1 LSEITSFDGT
11 PGSKVRLRFAS
22 LVMYLL
28 STGGALFSLY
38 FVTLLTRSV
47 GVVEYGVWVM
57 ITKYAN
63 YFIIPSVIYS
73 YWLPR
78 NVSRGENTS
87 RTGLYSS
94 IIMGITAIP
103 FYLFLV
109 QIISREF
116 EQPLLPLIISTGFVF
131 LDYIGNS
138 LNSISGGHSPQIIG
152 YASFAFKAGQAIS
165 GWLFVG
171 LLALG
176 LTGGVIAALIGRLMM
191 ICVYLIL
198 NHKLLKQSRFEF
210 AILVSWL
217 KTSWLPLFGSI
228 AGILYTFDVLVV
240 RVLCG
245 SEVPIAFYGVVT
257 SVLNVVLFA
266 SVVNYSMYP
275 KILSKG
281 NLDDLRE
288 AIWLTL
294 FLTIP
299 VICLIMFYAQP
310 LCAIFGLKYVS
321 VALPLRLFTVAS
333 LIQLLSSL
341 AATSYVGLEKADEKT
356 LLSRKLL
363 RSAMF
368 KSTVVSFFVNII
380 YIVLLATVSF
390 LFSNVEV
397 FVSLWG
403 LISAISYILSFVS
416 YSLLLKRD
424 FGQLFP
430 FKILVR
436 NLAVFT
442 LPMFPAFIPL
452 MLFKIEIVEGFY
464 QMFQNLFVPVALST
478 VLYFS
483 SLYAI
488 DKKFRATL
496 RSAFQRLTFPS

>member
-1 LSEITSFDGT
+1 
-11 PGSKVRLRFAS
+11 
-22 LVMYLL
+22 
-28 STGGALFSLY
+28 
-38 FVTLLTRSV
+38 
-47 GVVEYGVWVM
+47 
-57 ITKYAN
+57 
-63 YFIIPSVIYS
+63 
-73 YWLPR
+73 
-78 NVSRGENTS
+78 
-87 RTGLYSS
+87 
-94 IIMGITAIP
+94 
-103 FYLFLV
+103 
-109 QIISREF
+109 
-116 EQPLLPLIISTGFVF
+116 
-131 LDYIGNS
+131 
-138 LNSISGGHSPQIIG
+138 
-152 YASFAFKAGQAIS
+152 
-165 GWLFVG
+165 
-171 LLALG
+171 
-176 LTGGVIAALIGRLMM
+176 
-191 ICVYLIL
+191 
-198 NHKLLKQSRFEF
+198 
-210 AILVSWL
+210 
-217 KTSWLPLFGSI
+217 
-228 AGILYTFDVLVV
+228 
-240 RVLCG
+240 
-245 SEVPIAFYGVVT
+245 
-257 SVLNVVLFA
+257 
-266 SVVNYSMYP
+266 
-275 KILSKG
+275 
-281 NLDDLRE
+281 
-288 AIWLTL
+288 
-294 FLTIP
+294 
-299 VICLIMFYAQP
+299 MFYAQP

-380 YIVLLATVSF
+380 YIVLVATVSF